1 MKNLFKGIAIS
12 LAFALSIGAGVV
24 SLAHS
29 SRSETKQTEAAGD
42 TWVGLEGTGIVDTYF
57 ATAYEAL
64 HCKDS
69 SMTSR
74 GIKLLKDT
82 TESGNIWLNTTN
94 VTVDLNGHTLTINN
108 GGNEVNR
115 FIGIRDYT
123 AVGNIE
129 TNVTLTIKSSVAG
142 GKINGYCADSVFYI
156 NPSNDGANSHTAT
169 VTIDS
174 GVQVKNF
181 GTGRAIL
188 LHKSATLNVRD
199 GASVIA
205 TYGPQPGVVNYGG
218 SIANSGTIQG
228 ANDGVVLYP
237 QELSGGTTSPSINL
251 TGANALVS
259 PRIYSRRNGG
269 ITLNNYSYSE
279 NNSSVYPAN
288 IVFDSSVTLSDNQNI
303 FSFIHWKYKNTFQN
317 YITVTANGSNHHTL
331 SWHQQK
337 ANETGYLRWVRN
349 IYTVSYNIN
358 GGKSGST
365 SSQTN
370 ISAESSVTLRN
381 NGFTAQDYYSFK
393 EWNTKANGTGASY
406 QPGASYQV
414 LANTV
419 FYAIWYQTDTNVVD
433 QFVGIQLHFD
443 VDVIPVSDQSNTGE
457 CLGVGGYYD
466 LAKQV
471 YDAFTPS
478 QKTLFCTGGSYADAR
493 ARLKAWANANGDD
506 LDLDSHELVT
516 PTPTNI
522 LMNGDKQTTNVAVVV
537 TVCSLLTV
545 ISLAAFIIAR
555 RKRIN

>member
-42 TWVGLEGTGIVDTYF
+42 TWAGLEGTGLVGNSYS
-57 ATAYEAL
+57 TANEAIDN
-64 HCKDS
+64 KDS

-82 TESGNIWLNTTN
+82 TESGDMWLNTSN
-94 VTVDLNGHTLTINN
+94 VTIDLNGHTLTI
-108 GGNEVNR
+108 GSSGSPVNR
-115 FIGIRDYT
+115 FLGIRDHT
-123 AVGNIE
+123 ALNNVE
-129 TNVTLTIKSSVAG
+129 VNVTLTIKSSVAG
-142 GKINGYCADSVFYI
+142 GKINGYCADSVLYI
-156 NPSNDGANSHTAT
+156 NPSKTGHTAI
-169 VTIDS
+169 VNIES
-174 GVQVKNF
+174 GVQIKNF
-181 GTGRAIL
+181 SSGRTVL

-199 GASVIA
+199 GASIIA
-205 TYGPQPGVVNYGG
+205 TSNAWPGVVNYGG
-218 SIANSGTIQG
+218 TISNAGTIQG
-228 ANDGVVLYP
+228 VNDGVTLQP
-237 QELSGGTTSPSINL
+237 QTVDSTETTPYLTL
-251 TGANALVS
+251 TGANALVT
-259 PRIYSRRNGG
+259 PRILSKRNGG
-269 ITLNNYSYSE
+269 VSLNNYSYSE
-279 NNSSVYPAN
+279 NNSSVQPVN
-288 IVFDSSVTLSDNQNI
+288 IVFDSNVTLNDNQQMFTN
-303 FSFIHWKYKNTFQN
+303 IHWKYRETFSN
-317 YITVTANGSNHHTL
+317 YVSITANGSEHHTL
-331 SWHQQK
+331 TWVQIK
-337 ANETGYLRWVRN
+337 AYETVNFNWTRN
-349 IYTVSYNIN
+349 TYTVSYNIN

-365 SSQTN
+365 SSQTK

-393 EWNTKANGTGASY
+393 EWNTKANGKGTSY

-419 FYAIWYQTDTNVVD
+419 FYAIWYQTDANIVN

-471 YDAFTPS
+471 YDEFTNA
-478 QKTLFCTGGSYADAR
+478 QKTLFCTGEGYADAR

-506 LDLDSHELVT
+506 LDLDSHELVA

-537 TVCSLLTV
+537 TVCSLLAV
-545 ISLAAFIIAR
+545 ISLATFIIAR

>member
-29 SRSETKQTEAAGD
+29 SRSETKQTEAAAD
-42 TWVGLEGTGIVDTYF
+42 TWVGLEGTGLVGSYYS
-57 ATAYEAL
+57 TANEAIDN
-64 HCKDS
+64 KDS

-82 TESGNIWLNTTN
+82 TENGNMWLNTSN
-94 VTVDLNGHTLTINN
+94 VTIDLNGHTLTI
-108 GGNEVNR
+108 GSSGSPVNR
-115 FIGIRDYT
+115 FLGIRDHT
-123 AVGNIE
+123 ALNNVE
-129 TNVTLTIKSSVAG
+129 VNVTLTIKSSVAG
-142 GKINGYCADSVFYI
+142 GKINGYCADSVLYI
-156 NPSNDGANSHTAT
+156 NPSETGHTAI
-169 VTIDS
+169 VNIES
-174 GVQVKNF
+174 GVQIKNF
-181 GTGRAIL
+181 SSGRTVL

-199 GASVIA
+199 GASIIA
-205 TYGPQPGVVNYGG
+205 TSNAWPGVVNYGG
-218 SIANSGTIQG
+218 SISNAGTIQG
-228 ANDGVVLYP
+228 VNDGVTLQP
-237 QELSGGTTSPSINL
+237 QTVDSTETTPYLTL
-251 TGANALVS
+251 TGANALVT
-259 PRIYSRRNGG
+259 PRILSKRSGG
-269 ITLNNYSYSE
+269 VSLNNYSYSE
-279 NNSSVYPAN
+279 NNSSVQPVN
-288 IVFDSSVTLSDNQNI
+288 IVFDSNVTINDNQQLFTN
-303 FSFIHWKYKNTFQN
+303 IHWKYRETFTN
-317 YITVTANGSNHHTL
+317 YVSITANGSEHHTL
-331 SWHQQK
+331 TWVQIK
-337 ANETGYLRWVRN
+337 ANETVYFKWTRN
-349 IYTVSYNIN
+349 TYTVSYNIN

-419 FYAIWYQTDTNVVD
+419 FYAIWYQTDTNIVD

-471 YDAFTPS
+471 YDEFTNA
-478 QKTLFCTGGSYADAR
+478 QKTLFCTGEGYADAR

-522 LMNGDKQTTNVAVVV
+522 LMNDDKQTTNVAVVV